1 MHGFEATIGHGAW
14 LLQLAALMLVLA
26 MFGQAS
32 MKLRIGVIAAA
43 LATLGHALIVHHLPS
58 LAIWAGLLLAVSV
71 FKLLQ
76 IEGNERLTRF
86 SSGEEHLRTRVLG
99 GLSRTQARALLDLG
113 YWVSGKAGERLLTEG
128 QPATHLYFLH
138 EGAAA
143 VSFAGAPVGRCAPG
157 DLIGDATATSG
168 APTTATVDLTERCE
182 LWCIWADELRRY
194 LALNTTVRA
203 AIERGLN
210 DALRA
215 KLSSANQR
223 LAESRNN

>member
-1 MHGFEATIGHGAW
+1 MHGLEATIGHGGW

-32 MKLRIGVIAAA
+32 MKLRIGVIASALAA
-43 LATLGHALIVHHLPS
+43 LGYELLARHIPS
-58 LAIWAGLLLAVSV
+58 LAVWAGLLLAVTV
-71 FKLLQ
+71 FKILQ
-76 IEGNERLTRF
+76 IELKERLTRF
-86 SSGEEHLRTRVLG
+86 TPGEEHLRTRMLG
-99 GLSRTQARALLDLG
+99 GLSRPHARALIDCG
-113 YWVSGKAGERLLTEG
+113 HWVSGKSGERLMTEG
-128 QPATHLYFLH
+128 QPTTHLYFLH

-168 APTTATVDLTERCE
+168 APATASVDLTERSE
-182 LWCIWADELRRY
+182 LWCIWADELRNY
-194 LALNTTVRA
+194 VSLHPEVRA
-203 AIERGLN
+203 VIERGLN

-223 LAESRNN
+223 LADARII